1 MRTPAQQAASRANGA
16 RSRGPKTGN
25 DQPRSSIDARS
36 LNLLTK
42 ATVLKSESR
51 KGFRELVHQHMLF
64 FAPRN
69 AVEQVVVEEI
79 CSATWRLYRL
89 RAVERKAIELESAT
103 QTSPDDLQCLVLA
116 SGQLAG
122 KNRHFHLSLQRH
134 EPRLQN
140 IIQRSIAR
148 LRALRQIR
156 EEKECP
162 PTTPLGHSPGGP
174 QCAPEP

>member
-16 RSRGPKTGN
+16 RSRGRNSKES
-25 DQPRSSIDARS
+25 QPRSSMDARS
-36 LNLLTK
+36 LYLLTK

-89 RAVERKAIELESAT
+89 RAIERKAIDVESAT

-116 SGQLAG
+116 SGELTG

-156 EEKECP
+156 EEKERP
-162 PTTPLGHSPGGP
+162 QIAPLGHSPEGP